1 MKGIL
6 CLILVSSVSKFK
18 DTRFTRLL
26 RLSLLIVMPQMVGHF
41 KNLAAAMARHTLK
54 IFKNLCFSDGTPH
67 FTMFL
72 DPPPPLP
79 KPMPPPPWG
88 RLKVRGLRNA
98 RNRFSNCTE
107 ALAAA
112 SRCLHLREQSMAARL
127 QAPSTNLTCYWHNHR
142 V

>member
-72 DPPPPLP
+72 DPPPPP
-79 KPMPPPPWG
+79 PSPTKADAPPPPMG
-88 RLKVRGLRNA
+88 HPPSEKHPPPPLKHETPFHEMILEKA
-98 RNRFSNCTE
+98 
-107 ALAAA
+107 
-112 SRCLHLREQSMAARL
+112 Q
-127 QAPSTNLTCYWHNHR
+127 
-142 V
+142 